1 MADPYN
7 STFNMGYFPCDSIL
21 MLTMQQILCT
31 FSSLVLLAMVQE
43 VLMTLEQTDL
53 LPLHMRQTRTQI
65 TPSLVNLYC
74 KVLSATWLLY

>member
-7 STFNMGYFPCDSIL
+7 STCNMGYLPCGTIL
-21 MLTMQQILCT
+21 MFTMQKIMFT
-31 FSSLVLLAMVQE
+31 FSSLVLLEMVQE

-53 LPLHMRQTRTQI
+53 FPLHMCQTRTHI